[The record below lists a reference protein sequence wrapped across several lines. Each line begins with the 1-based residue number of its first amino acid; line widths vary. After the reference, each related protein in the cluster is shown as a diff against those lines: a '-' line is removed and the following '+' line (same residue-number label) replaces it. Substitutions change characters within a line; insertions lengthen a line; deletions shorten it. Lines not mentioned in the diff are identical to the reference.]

1 MNYVRSNNLGSL
13 KQEIEEY
20 RKLLEEELAAEN
32 HTDSVEKVIEL
43 SHKLDK
49 LIVKY
54 EQAIKINNPDY

>member
-1 MNYVRSNNLGSL
+1 MRSNNLESL

-43 SHKLDK
+43 SRKLDK

>member
-1 MNYVRSNNLGSL
+1 MESNDLESL

-43 SHKLDK
+43 SRKLDK

-54 EQAIKINNPDY
+54 EQAIKINNPD

>member
-1 MNYVRSNNLGSL
+1 MGSNNLESL

-20 RKLLEEELAAEN
+20 RKLLEKELATEN
-32 HTDSVEKVIEL
+32 HTDGVEKVIEL

-54 EQAIKINNPDY
+54 EQAIKINSPDYK

>member
-1 MNYVRSNNLGSL
+1 VESNDLESL

-43 SHKLDK
+43 SRKLDK

-54 EQAIKINNPDY
+54 EQAIKINNPD

>member
-1 MNYVRSNNLGSL
+1 MGSNNLESL

-54 EQAIKINNPDY
+54 EQAIKIKDPD

>member
-1 MNYVRSNNLGSL
+1 MRSNNLESL

-54 EQAIKINNPDY
+54 EQATKINNPDY

>member
-1 MNYVRSNNLGSL
+1 MGSNNLESL

-32 HTDSVEKVIEL
+32 HTDNVEKVIEL

>member
-1 MNYVRSNNLGSL
+1 MRSNNLESL

-43 SHKLDK
+43 SHKLYK

>member
-1 MNYVRSNNLGSL
+1 VNYVESNDLESL

-43 SHKLDK
+43 SRKLDK

-54 EQAIKINNPDY
+54 EQAIKINNPD

>member
-32 HTDSVEKVIEL
+32 HTDNIEKVIEL

-54 EQAIKINNPDY
+54 EQAIKIKDLD